1 MKKYEL
7 TSERISHHGRTLFR
21 IRALYDFH
29 TVKKGELGGFVETE
43 ENLSHESRAWIG
55 GEAKVYDKAKV
66 FGEALVYDFAEVYGN
81 AKVFAYGEV
90 HEHAKVYENATV
102 FNKANVYGKAKI
114 YGEAVIFDKA
124 EVYGEAEVFEK
135 AQVLDKAKAFDN
147 AVLKGEAILY
157 FHALASGSALLEAKD
172 KVGYGEATTSLKVD
186 LKEALRLTFGLIPSN
201 DEVILATEQKA
212 SVGDVLE
219 GAFGLALSAESRPV
233 KIKLGD
239 IETIESG
246 KVLTKKALVLA

>member
-7 TSERISHHGRTLFR
+7 TDESLLHEGRRLYR
-21 IRALYDFH
+21 IRALCDFH
-29 TVKKGELGGFVETE
+29 TIKKGDLGGFIESE
-43 ENLSHESRAWIG
+43 ANLSHESRAWIG
-55 GEAKVYDKAKV
+55 GNAKVYDNAQV
-66 FGEALVYDFAEVYGN
+66 FGEAYVYDEAEVFGK

-90 HEHAKVYENATV
+90 HDSAKVYDEASV

-147 AVLKGEAILY
+147 AVLKGEAMLY